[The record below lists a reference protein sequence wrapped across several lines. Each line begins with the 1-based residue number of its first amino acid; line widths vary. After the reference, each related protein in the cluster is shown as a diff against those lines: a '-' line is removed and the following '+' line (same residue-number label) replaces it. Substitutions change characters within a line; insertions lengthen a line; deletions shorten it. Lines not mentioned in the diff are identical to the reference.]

1 MKVTLLLKNEADI
14 IYKDAS
20 GQYFIFNNHFFTPI
34 IIIIINSDLVS
45 FLFYVRYSGP
55 SFPTP

>member
-20 GQYFIFNNHFFTPI
+20 GQYFIFNNHSFTP
-34 IIIIINSDLVS
+34 IIIINSDLVS